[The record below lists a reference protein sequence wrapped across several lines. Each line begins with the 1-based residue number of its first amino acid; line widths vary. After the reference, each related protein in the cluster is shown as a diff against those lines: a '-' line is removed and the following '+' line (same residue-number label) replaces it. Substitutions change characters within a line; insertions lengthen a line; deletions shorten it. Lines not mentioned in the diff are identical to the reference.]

1 MFSRYVD
8 FKKNMLN
15 RSRTKLKNLGI
26 IGHKI
31 ESLRIYWTF
40 FKFQKLNERK
50 IENNN
55 QTQNLNI

>member
-31 ESLRIYWTF
+31 ESLRIY
-40 FKFQKLNERK
+40 
-50 IENNN
+50 
-55 QTQNLNI
+55 